1 MTDEYLDAMRD
12 DFEKV
17 IAHLNKE
24 LSTIRT
30 DAETWTAR
38 PIEETFHARMFDTS
52 GVD

>member
-17 IAHLNKE
+17 VAHLNKE

-30 DAETWTAR
+30 GRATPQLLENISVAWR
-38 PIEETFHARMFDTS
+38 PTVRR
-52 GVD
+52 